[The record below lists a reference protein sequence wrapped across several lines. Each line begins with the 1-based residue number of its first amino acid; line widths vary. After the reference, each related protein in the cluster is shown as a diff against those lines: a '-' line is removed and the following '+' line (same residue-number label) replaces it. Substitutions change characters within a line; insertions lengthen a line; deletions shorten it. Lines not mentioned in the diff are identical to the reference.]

1 MRTLIKNATIVN
13 EGKILING
21 AIVIVDDIIDG
32 IYTNLTELAESF
44 DEVIDA
50 EGCYVL
56 PGIIDEHVH
65 FREPGMTQKADI
77 ESETRAAAAGGVTS
91 YFEMPNTN
99 PQTTTIQAMED
110 KYALAA
116 TKSHVNYAFFIGAT
130 NDNIDELLKVDPHT
144 VPGVK
149 VFMGSSTGNMLV
161 DQENALEEIFSKVK
175 LPIMTHCENTDII
188 NKNLAKVKE
197 LYGDD
202 PDVKYHPVVR
212 DRNACLSSTIK
223 AIKIAAKY
231 NTRLH
236 IAHLSTALE
245 CTMLITDDGEVGFRY
260 PNITG
265 EVCVG
270 HLLFSEEDYKTKG
283 TLIKVNPAIKTKINK
298 ELLLRITAQKD
309 KQLKDVIV
317 TVATDH
323 APHLLSDK
331 QGGCVQA
338 ASGMPMIQFSLP
350 AMMEFVEK
358 GELPIERLVEL
369 MCHNP
374 AQIFSVDQRGYL
386 RKGYKADITLIKRK
400 LWVVTKK
407 RILSKCGWSPLE
419 GKMLHWQV
427 VRTICNGHT
436 VYQDGK
442 VDTDYIGERITFRH

>member
-1 MRTLIKNATIVN
+1 MRILIKNATIVN

-32 IYTNLTELAESF
+32 VYTNLSESAVSF

-99 PQTTTIQAMED
+99 PQTTTIQALED

-130 NDNIDELLKVDPHT
+130 NDNIDELLRVDPHA

-161 DQENALEEIFSKVK
+161 DQGKSLEEIFSKVK
-175 LPIMTHCENTDII
+175 LPIMTHCEETSVI
-188 NKNLAKVKE
+188 NKNLARVKE

-202 PDVKYHPVVR
+202 PDVKYHPVI
-212 DRNACLSSTIK
+212 RNQKACVQSTTFAMFLAEKYK
-223 AIKIAAKY
+223 A
-231 NTRLH
+231 RLH
-236 IAHLSTALE
+236 VAHLSTGLE
-245 CTMLITDDGEVGFRY
+245 GARVSMGDNDKITC
-260 PNITG
+260 

-270 HLLFSEEDYKTKG
+270 HLLFSDEDYKKKG
-283 TLIKVNPAIKTKINK
+283 TLIKVNPAIKTAEDRFILEHFVEGTEK
-298 ELLLRITAQKD
+298 T
-309 KQLKDVIV
+309 KDVTI

-331 QGGCVQA
+331 QGGCVKA

-358 GELPIERLVEL
+358 GDMTIERLVQL

-374 AQIFSVDQRGYL
+374 ARIFSVDQRGYL

-419 GKMLHWQV
+419 GKRLHWQV